1 MSHNLNDFKE
11 IQLDLLKEVGNIGA
25 GHAATAL
32 STILQ
37 KPIDMNVP
45 NVMVLPFS
53 EIEEFLGGEDQI
65 IVGIFLRIEG
75 DVPGNMFFTMTIESA
90 EDLLQKLLYK
100 EKDNTKQDFEL
111 SEMDLSALN
120 EIGNILAGSYLSSL
134 ADFTNL
140 KLAPSV
146 PAVAVDMV
154 GAILSFGLIQMSQY
168 SDYAIVIDTAFLED
182 HNQVEGHF
190 FLIPDPEAFD
200 QLFGALGVPLT

>member
-1 MSHNLNDFKE
+1 MSNNLKELKE
-11 IQLDLLKEVGNIGA
+11 IQIDLLKEVGNIGA

-45 NVMVLPFS
+45 NVMILPFT
-53 EIEEFLGGEDQI
+53 EIEDFLGGEDQI

-90 EDLLQKLLYK
+90 DELLRKLLYK
-100 EKDNTKQDFEL
+100 DNIKQEFEL

-146 PAVAVDMV
+146 PSIAVDMV
-154 GAILSFGLIQMSQY
+154 GAILSFGLIQISQF

-182 HNQVEGHF
+182 HNEVEGHF
-190 FLIPDPEAFD
+190 FLIPDPDAFD
-200 QLFGALGVPLT
+200 KLFGALGVPLL

>member
-1 MSHNLNDFKE
+1 MSHNLKDFKE

-45 NVMVLPFS
+45 KVMVLPFS

-75 DVPGNMFFTMTIESA
+75 DIPGNMFFTMTIESA
-90 EDLLQKLLYK
+90 DELLEKLLYK
-100 EKDNTKQDFEL
+100 DSTKQDHEL
-111 SEMDLSALN
+111 SEMDLSALK

-154 GAILSFGLIQMSQY
+154 GAILSFGLIQISQF

-182 HNQVEGHF
+182 QNQIEGHF

-200 QLFGALGVPLT
+200 QLFTALGVPLV

>member
-1 MSHNLNDFKE
+1 MSHNLKDFKE

-45 NVMVLPFS
+45 KVMVLPFS

-75 DVPGNMFFTMTIESA
+75 EIPGNMFFTMTVESA
-90 EDLLQKLLYK
+90 DELLEKLLYK
-100 EKDNTKQDFEL
+100 DSTIQDHEL
-111 SEMDLSALN
+111 SEMDLSALK

-154 GAILSFGLIQMSQY
+154 GAILSFGLIQISQF

-182 HNQVEGHF
+182 QNQIEGHF

-200 QLFGALGVPLT
+200 QLFTALGVPLV